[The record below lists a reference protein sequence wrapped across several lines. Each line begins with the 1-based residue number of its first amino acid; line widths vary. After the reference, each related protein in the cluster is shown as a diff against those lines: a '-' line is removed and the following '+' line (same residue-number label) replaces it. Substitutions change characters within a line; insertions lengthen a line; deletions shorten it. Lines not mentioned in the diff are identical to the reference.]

1 MKKYALLISTAIL
14 CLLFFKLT
22 ANYSN
27 RFKEVEIS
35 YNGVSAN
42 LTKGADFT
50 EALSSLDNIDETD
63 AIFLSQQINEKLSNG
78 IKLRCLSDLN
88 KLRCLSDL
96 NKRKWQISSSIIDS
110 IGSPGLRESLASS
123 RKSLGQGNKDP
134 KDKEGYVDYQ
144 EYKANNEKD
153 LKSRVSPN
161 DSLLQGP
168 GVIEVKVYEK
178 KESFIKRL
186 LRKDEEPRAG
196 VLVRLSEHYMDSLNT
211 ARRTLLWAKT
221 DSKGNAVFENLDTSR
236 SYSVLPIKEGFEYG
250 SSQGT
255 TKGSLSASTKNG
267 TAKYKF
273 VQQELRIRMFDA
285 KTLSQIKEKH
295 ILTVRSPQEYRSVLL
310 LYLILFLGAWWG
322 LYLLRYRR
330 FKISDSSILSL
341 MMLLTGLSILSMFS
355 INDPL
360 EDKLLGVDMAQG
372 VIAGVIVMGLLQF
385 VDFTKLYQNR
395 AKIGFDIP
403 FECISWI
410 FKPYRQKVSY
420 LTKTLSNKRVGIIR
434 KMTALLG
441 IVLSLPFLILDL
453 IRLTKLNT
461 YIDNIIAKLP
471 KGSGY
476 IFTALLLTALLWSPF
491 GSEVGG
497 MKVNL
502 NFGIKFQ
509 PSEIAKYL
517 IVFFMAAFFSVNA
530 NKIMKYSAKGNV
542 ELFGHKLKMLSAIII
557 GLGILMMMYL
567 VLGDMGPALVLA
579 FTFIILYSI
588 VKSKVNLE
596 SLDER
601 SQNIKILTCDLA
613 MLAYGVISFIV
624 FLYIG
629 NKLGNMFI
637 FCLGWFVLW
646 IAFGLSRKQM
656 YESAILFNIII
667 SAFIFGGTLLSN
679 IPISSLNKIGERLES
694 RKAMCTNTWGT
705 LPIDGAVADAGEN
718 TQVAEGLWGLASG
731 GLWGQGLGNGS
742 PNFIPAFDTD
752 MILESI
758 GEQLGFV
765 GVFVVILILALLLRK
780 TILLGYKTS
789 HPFAFYLCLG
799 ISIVTAVQF
808 VIISLGSTGIIPLTG
823 VTVPFLSYGRVSMIL
838 NMTAFGII
846 LSYNTEKAQ
855 DKSVANSTT
864 RKNISQYNYSVSV
877 LSLLYCGI
885 ALFICLVFF
894 HYQVTDR
901 NTTLVKPVYVH
912 NTDGAPVVEYNPRI
926 AQLTNKMWAG
936 DIYDRNGILLA
947 TSDKSKLDRYK
958 SKYDSLGVGYSATES
973 DRRYYPF
980 GEHLAFI
987 IGRNNEITTSAGY
1000 AAEYR
1005 HLSDLRGYDNKMYAT
1020 RNGERI
1026 ELKVNLS
1033 SDKYKPNKFIKPEL
1047 VTIEDLQLRDYSAL
1061 IPYLKAGYN
1070 SSRVERMNSREE
1082 PFWSIGK
1089 IKPNDLQ
1096 LTIDAQLQT
1105 KIQRELIDY
1114 VAHNDNGYIKDNKLL
1129 RISVVVLN
1137 AENGDLLASANYP
1150 MINYNR
1156 LDTLPDK
1163 FVYDDYRD
1171 YTADNNWTAFVDRDL
1186 GLTLPTAPGS
1196 TAKIM
1201 SSIAGLRKLGGN
1213 RIKSIQYFDNS
1224 NENRKEVK
1232 DRKTGKVIIQEGVVG
1247 SEDRTHLKDQMVSME
1262 KAVVWS
1268 SNNYFI
1274 KLVNENDLYDDL
1286 AYLYGQVGVRISD
1299 RRQGKLRMVQSYGMI
1314 YPEKMETDS
1323 LYTYLRRQSANAVST
1338 YERYKEMRKEKG
1350 VSWVHPLLDHSAWQ
1364 WAYGQGTLD
1373 ATPLTIARVV
1383 SIVGNAG
1390 KMPKTRYLRTDDK
1403 PDVVPM
1409 IDKSDADELLR
1420 YMGIEAIEH
1429 MSNVAFKKTDGVS
1442 GKTGTA
1448 QRTFGNGKMK
1458 DGWYACII
1466 KDCPV
1471 STSGMVNR
1479 AGDFVETKPTIETST
1494 LAVVVRIER
1503 IRGGSSADAKGLVR
1517 NRLLNI
1523 LKPSN
1528 KNR

>member
-1 MKKYALLISTAIL
+1 MNVMRRYAMLISTTIL
-14 CLLFFKLT
+14 CLLFLKLT
-22 ANYSN
+22 LNYSI
-27 RFKEVEIS
+27 RFKEVEHS
-35 YNGVSAN
+35 YESGTSAN
-42 LTKGADFT
+42 LIRGSKFAGAI
-50 EALSSLDNIDETD
+50 SSIENIEEDD
-63 AIFLSQQINEKLSNG
+63 AIFLAQQIDEKIDKAVKLS
-78 IKLRCLSDLN
+78 R
-88 KLRCLSDL
+88 LSDL
-96 NKRKWQISSSIIDS
+96 NKRVWQLSSTIIERD
-110 IGSPGLRESLASS
+110 GSAGLKRRLK
-123 RKSLGQGNKDP
+123 KSEELLGQD
-134 KDKEGYVDYQ
+134 DEYQ
-144 EYKANNEKD
+144 KVKNQELTARTMPSD
-153 LKSRVSPN
+153 TTIR
-161 DSLLQGP
+161 GT
-168 GVIEVKVYEK
+168 GIITVKVHTLTDNNVSENCH
-178 KESFIKRL
+178 
-186 LRKDEEPRAG
+186 G
-196 VLVRLSEHYMDSLNT
+196 VLVRLSENYVDSISKNIIQ
-211 ARRTLLWAKT
+211 RTLAWART
-221 DSKGNAVFENLDTSR
+221 DSAGRVVFDKLDVDR
-236 SYSVLPIKEGFEYG
+236 SYSVLPIAKGYEYG
-250 SSQGT
+250 SSKGT
-255 TKGSLSASTKNG
+255 TKGTLVASMNNAVDSLV
-267 TAKYKF
+267 YQF
-273 VQQELRIRMFDA
+273 EQQEHRIRMFDA
-285 KTLSQIKEKH
+285 KTLAQIKEKH
-295 ILTVRSPQEYRSVLL
+295 ILTVRSPKEYKSILL
-310 LYLILFLGAWWG
+310 RYLILFFGIWWVF
-322 LYLLRYRR
+322 YLLWQRR
-330 FKISDSSILSL
+330 HKGSDCSPIAIL
-341 MMLLTGLSILSMFS
+341 MFLTGLCVLSMFS

-360 EDKLLGVDMAQG
+360 EDALFGVDMAIG
-372 VIAGVIVMGLLQF
+372 VILGVLVMGLVQY
-385 VDFTKLYQNR
+385 VDFCKFYQNR
-395 AKIGFDIP
+395 FRIGFDIP
-403 FECISWI
+403 FECISWF
-410 FKPYRQKVSY
+410 FKPYRHKVSY
-420 LTKTLSNKRVGIIR
+420 LTRVLSNKKRGFLTKFAALIGI
-434 KMTALLG
+434 G
-441 IVLSLPFLILDL
+441 ICVPFLILDL
-453 IRLTKLNT
+453 VGITKLNERVARFL
-461 YIDNIIAKLP
+461 NILP

-476 IFTALLLTALLWSPF
+476 LISALLLTILLFFSKSD

-497 MKVNL
+497 MSVNL
-502 NFGIKFQ
+502 VLFGRRFQ
-509 PSEIAKYL
+509 PSEITKYL
-517 IVFFMAAFFSVNA
+517 IIFFMAAFFSVNA
-530 NKIMKYSAKGNV
+530 NKIMQYSKRGNIG
-542 ELFGHKLKMLSAIII
+542 LLSSKLKMLSAIII
-557 GLGILMMMYL
+557 GLGALVAMYF

-588 VKSKVNLE
+588 VKSKVDLE
-596 SLDER
+596 NLDER
-601 SQNIKILTCDLA
+601 SQNKKILTCDLA
-613 MLAYGVISFIV
+613 MLTYGVVSYV
-624 FLYIG
+624 ACLYIG
-629 NKLGNMFI
+629 NILGNMFI
-637 FCLGWFVLW
+637 FSVIWFSVW
-646 IAFGLSRKQM
+646 IGFCIVRKQLF
-656 YESAILFNIII
+656 ESAILFNFII
-667 SAFIFGGTLLSN
+667 SAFIFGGAAVSGLSQKLNNTNLLVGVAAKLESTA
-679 IPISSLNKIGERLES
+679 ERLDTRVEMS
-694 RKAMCTNTWGT
+694 TNTWGT
-705 LPIDGAVADAGEN
+705 LPINGQTAVAGVN
-718 TQVAEGLWGLASG
+718 TQVADGLWGLASG
-731 GLWGQGLGNGS
+731 GLFGQGLGNGS
-742 PNFIPAFDTD
+742 PNYIPAFHTD

-758 GEQLGFV
+758 GEQLGFA
-765 GVFVVILILALLLRK
+765 GIFIILLLLAILLRK
-780 TILLGYKTS
+780 SILIGYRTS
-789 HPFAFYLCLG
+789 HPFVFYLCLG
-799 ISIVTAVQF
+799 ISIVTAIQF
-808 VIISLGSTGIIPLTG
+808 IIISLGSTGMIPLTG
-823 VTVPFLSYGRVSMIL
+823 ITVPFLSYGGVSMVL
-838 NMTAFGII
+838 NLAAFGIL
-846 LSYNTEKAQ
+846 LSFATPEEHL
-855 DKSVANSTT
+855 STVNNVSK
-864 RKNISQYNYSVSV
+864 KNIGQYNYAVSI
-877 LSLLYCGI
+877 LSWLYCGVMF
-885 ALFICLVFF
+885 FICSVFF
-894 HYQVTDR
+894 YYQFIDR
-901 NTTLVKPVYVH
+901 SATLIKPIYV
-912 NTDGAPVVEYNPRI
+912 NNVDGAPVVEYNPRI
-926 AQLTNKMWAG
+926 AQVANKMWAG

-1026 ELKVNLS
+1026 ELKVDLS

-1047 VTIEDLQLRDYSAL
+1047 VTIKDLQLLDYSAL

-1082 PFWSIGK
+1082 PFWNIGK

-1114 VAHNDNGYIKDNKLL
+1114 VTHSNIPYIKNNKLL

-1150 MINYNR
+1150 MVDYNR
-1156 LDTLPDK
+1156 LDTLPVK

-1232 DRKTGKVIIQEGVVG
+1232 DRKTGKIIIQEGVVG
-1247 SEDRTHLKDQMVSME
+1247 SEDRTYLKDQMVSME

-1286 AYLYGQVGVRISD
+1286 AYLYGQVGVRISE
-1299 RRQGKLRMVQSYGMI
+1299 RIQGRLRMVQSYGMI
-1314 YPEKMETDS
+1314 YPEKLETDS
-1323 LYTYLRRQSANAVST
+1323 LYTYLRRQSTNAVST

-1350 VSWVHPLLDHSAWQ
+1350 VSWIHPLLDHSAWQ

-1403 PDVVPM
+1403 PDVVPI

-1429 MSNVAFKKTDGVS
+1429 MSDVAFKKTDGVS

-1471 STSGMVNR
+1471 SKSGMVNLT
-1479 AGDFVETKPTIETST
+1479 GDFVETKPTIETST

-1503 IRGGSSADAKGLVR
+1503 IGRGSSADAKGLVR